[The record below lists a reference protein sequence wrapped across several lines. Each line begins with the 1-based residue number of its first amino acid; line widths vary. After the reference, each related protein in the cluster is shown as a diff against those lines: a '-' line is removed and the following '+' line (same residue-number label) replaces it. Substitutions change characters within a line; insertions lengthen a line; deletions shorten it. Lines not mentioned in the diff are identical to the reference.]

1 MTVDTFRYVLALAL
15 VCTFP
20 PILLYWPVIHVF
32 VRFWRRLG
40 PTLTYVVNFSAAALV
55 GVALF
60 RLRASLLVVE
70 FGTSW
75 LLVAVGVLCFVGA
88 AWLRA
93 LLRRDVT
100 NKLLSGLP
108 ELEPERYPQQL
119 VRTGLYARVRH
130 PRYLQMSLALLGY
143 VLVANYLAGYVIWL
157 VWLPAMYVVALLE
170 DRELRE
176 RFGEDYEHY
185 SLQVPR
191 FLPEM
196 RQRSRVAAQHGD
208 EADRP

>member
-1 MTVDTFRYVLALAL
+1 
-15 VCTFP
+15 
-20 PILLYWPVIHVF
+20 
-32 VRFWRRLG
+32 LG
-40 PTLTYVVNFSAAALV
+40 PTLTYVVVFSAAVLV
-55 GVALF
+55 GVGLF

-75 LLVAVGVLCFVGA
+75 ILIAVGVLCFVAA

-93 LLRRDVT
+93 LLRREVT
-100 NKLLSGLP
+100 SKLLLGLP
-108 ELEPERYPQQL
+108 ELEPERCPQQL

-130 PRYLQMSLALLGY
+130 PRYLQMSVALLGW

-157 VWLPAMYVVALLE
+157 VWLLAMYVVALLE
-170 DRELRE
+170 EQELRE
-176 RFGEDYEHY
+176 RFGKDYERY
-185 SLQVPR
+185 SLEVPR

-196 RQRSRVAAQHGD
+196 RQRGRVAVQQGD